1 MENGI
6 VHELL
11 DVEVE
16 HLQRCYQHL
25 FDQSP
30 HHVRE
35 ATSNNQCSN
44 KSNITK
50 GNEVIESNLQNS
62 KLNKFTPPLNK
73 VPSCEEQLTE
83 IRKKYQVSYSTFT
96 KTKQVLPSHPFPKG
110 TCLIVWRL
118 NIDYWLQKLPDYI
131 IWNMGTMQWNNTS
144 REILDK
150 ILKLKTYIQK
160 ELPKCEVTISTLI
173 KRQDYGKAWFTISHL
188 SKKFKDL
195 NISAVDNSNVE
206 TFYLSSG
213 GLHLNAESLWRLAI
227 NLKLRKLWCELD
239 LGNDDYDKKM
249 LEENTHNLQSQNNLT
264 YDLSILYKVTTEEED
279 IKSSLGS
286 LKLRNLNCLIFG
298 QININSIRKKF
309 ELIFFLVWFQI
320 ILMCY

>member
-16 HLQRCYQHL
+16 HLQRCYKHL

-30 HHVRE
+30 HHVGE

-118 NIDYWLQKLPDYI
+118 NIDY
-131 IWNMGTMQWNNTS
+131 
-144 REILDK
+144 
-150 ILKLKTYIQK
+150 
-160 ELPKCEVTISTLI
+160 
-173 KRQDYGKAWFTISHL
+173 
-188 SKKFKDL
+188 
-195 NISAVDNSNVE
+195 
-206 TFYLSSG
+206 
-213 GLHLNAESLWRLAI
+213 
-227 NLKLRKLWCELD
+227 
-239 LGNDDYDKKM
+239 
-249 LEENTHNLQSQNNLT
+249 
-264 YDLSILYKVTTEEED
+264 
-279 IKSSLGS
+279 
-286 LKLRNLNCLIFG
+286 
-298 QININSIRKKF
+298 
-309 ELIFFLVWFQI
+309 
-320 ILMCY
+320 